1 MKFMITRT
9 SDYFHAVTNPQDHLP
24 CEGARID
31 SCKQSRLDGYYGDR
45 YYDVAYAIDV
55 ESIEDLVALVK
66 TCGHHIILDVE
77 DDGTPSLEIYDDWR
91 E

>member
-9 SDYFHAVTNPQDHLP
+9 SDGFHTVSNPQDHLP
-24 CEGARID
+24 CEGAYID
-31 SCKQSRLDGYYGDR
+31 SCRPSSRWDR
-45 YYDVAYAIDV
+45 YYDVTYAIDV
-55 ESIEDLVALVK
+55 ESIEDLVTLVK
-66 TCGHHIILDVE
+66 TCGHPIILDIE